1 MARSSDSFFLLAL
14 LKDKT
19 FQAREIRRVIAF
31 ASLYLLLTTALL
43 GVFYYQMLGQLVSGS
58 SPMLFVSEDMNML
71 NEQVPGLAE
80 VLGRWVLYMLVIN
93 IVVTSVISVYI
104 IRKLGHPL
112 LAVKRALR
120 EIGAGKLN
128 VRLRASDSEEFA
140 DIADALQSAV
150 QQINRKIA
158 EAKNQI
164 NTLHDMQQP
173 AANTE
178 ELEEAVTNCKIALD
192 YFETQVPPSS
202 NDNGRAAA

>member
-31 ASLYLLLTTALL
+31 AGLYLLLTTALL

-71 NEQVPGLAE
+71 NEQVPGIAE
-80 VLGRWVLYMLVIN
+80 VLGRWIIYMMAIN
-93 IVVTSVISVYI
+93 VVVTSLISVYI
-104 IRKLGHPL
+104 VRKLGHPL

-128 VRLRASDSEEFA
+128 VRLRATDSEEFA
-140 DIADALQSAV
+140 DIAEALELAV
-150 QQINRKIA
+150 AQINRKVD
-158 EAKNQI
+158 EAKTQI
-164 NTLHDMQQP
+164 NLLHDMGAP

-178 ELEEAVTNCKIALD
+178 EMEARVSNCKIALD
-192 YFETQVPPSS
+192 YFETQLPPGKEE
-202 NDNGRAAA
+202 NAQAA

>member
-80 VLGRWVLYMLVIN
+80 VLGRWILYMMVIN
-93 IVVTSVISVYI
+93 VVVTSLISVYI
-104 IRKLGHPL
+104 VRKLGHPL

-128 VRLRASDSEEFA
+128 VRLRESDSDEFA

-150 QQINRKIA
+150 KQINRKIA
-158 EAKNQI
+158 EAKNEI
-164 NTLHDMQQP
+164 NLLHEMQKP
-173 AANTE
+173 AANME
-178 ELEEAVTNCKIALD
+178 VLEEAVTNCKIALD
-192 YFETQVPPSS
+192 FFETQTPPSA
-202 NDNGRAAA
+202 DGDGQAVA